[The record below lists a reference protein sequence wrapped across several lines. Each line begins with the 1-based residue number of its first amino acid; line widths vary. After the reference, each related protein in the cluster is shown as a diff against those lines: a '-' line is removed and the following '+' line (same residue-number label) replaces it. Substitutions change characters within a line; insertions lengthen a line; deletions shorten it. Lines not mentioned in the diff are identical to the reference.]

1 MKYVVEHME
10 EKLSPWCLWEYA
22 HISQIVGK
30 TNLIFT
36 NIASKQLQSLG
47 TIKKQPVAKLNLKKA
62 CLLDPSAKKTLTP
75 ADAQKFD
82 YLIFGGIL
90 GDFPRKHRT
99 QLLAQQLGKI
109 EKRNLGSMQMSTD
122 NAVLTAK
129 LIIDGTPLEKIPF
142 LDKLEIMVDVGES
155 VVLPYRYVLIN
166 HRPFISQKIVQYLKK
181 HPL

>member
-1 MKYVVEHME
+1 MKFVIEHME
-10 EKLSPWCLWEYA
+10 ERLSPWCFWEYT
-22 HISQIVGK
+22 HISQTVGK
-30 TNLIFT
+30 NNLIFT
-36 NIASKQLQSLG
+36 HISSNKLDQLG
-47 TIKKQPVAKLNLKKA
+47 TIKPQPVAQLKLKKA
-62 CLLDPSAKKTLTP
+62 CLLDPSAKKTLAP
-75 ADAQKFD
+75 ADAKKFN

-109 EKRNLGSMQMSTD
+109 EKRNLGQMQMSTD

-142 LDKLEIMVDVGES
+142 LDKLEILVDVGES

-166 HRPFISQKIVQYLKK
+166 HRPFISQKIVNYLKK